1 MGRIGG
7 IQKHSGTTMT
17 AEKGSTMATVGVLC
31 ARGRVEENALMAAL
45 AEAGIVSALFPPAD
59 EPLPVGP
66 MSPSPTGHPF
76 PVPQLVVDRH
86 PTRQIARAVLAT
98 CGALGVPAL
107 CAGIAATGDRLD
119 VASAL
124 AAHGLP
130 RPLTALCT
138 SEDAALEAVAAMG
151 LPATLLPLDLK
162 STPIPLL
169 DRDAAEAVIE
179 HRSVLGG
186 VSGSLGLIQAG
197 SPASKNLVKVTVVD
211 GAAAALEAA
220 PGTTVPD
227 KVLSLAKEA
236 ARALN
241 ADLVALIIA
250 LGSTDPV
257 VWDAQ
262 PVPDFRDA
270 MPVAGLTV
278 AQTIAQSVERRLAA
292 AVPSF
297 PAERG
302 QAWTGFSTRAQRQRG
317 LRRDLVVSA

>member
-1 MGRIGG
+1 
-7 IQKHSGTTMT
+7 
-17 AEKGSTMATVGVLC
+17 MATVGVLC

-66 MSPSPTGHPF
+66 MSPSPTGRPF
-76 PVPQLVVDRH
+76 PVPQIVVDRH

-138 SEDAALEAVAAMG
+138 SEDAGLEAVAAMG
-151 LPATLLPLDLK
+151 LPATLLPLELK
-162 STPIPLL
+162 STPIALL
-169 DRDAAEAVIE
+169 DRDAAEAVLE
-179 HRSVLGG
+179 HRAVLGG
-186 VSGSLGLIQAG
+186 VEGSLGLIQAG
-197 SPASKNLVKVTVVD
+197 SPVMENLLKVIVVD
-211 GAAAALEAA
+211 GVASALEAA
-220 PGTTVPD
+220 SGATVPD
-227 KVLSLAKEA
+227 QALRLAEEA

-241 ADLVALIIA
+241 ADLVAIIIA
-250 LGSTDPV
+250 LATTGSV

-270 MPVAGLTV
+270 MPIADLTV
-278 AQTIAQSVERRLAA
+278 AQTIAQAVVRRLAT
-292 AVPSF
+292 AVPGL
-297 PAERG
+297 PANRDP
-302 QAWTGFSTRAQRQRG
+302 AWTGIATRAQGQARG
-317 LRRDLVVSA
+317 LRRDLVISA

>member
-1 MGRIGG
+1 
-7 IQKHSGTTMT
+7 MT

-31 ARGRVEENALMAAL
+31 TRGRVEENALMAAL

-66 MSPSPTGHPF
+66 LSPSPTGHPF

-98 CGALGVPAL
+98 CGALGVPVL

-119 VASAL
+119 AASAL

-151 LPATLLPLDLK
+151 LPATLLPLDLA

-169 DRDAAEAVIE
+169 DGDAAEAVVE
-179 HRSVLGG
+179 HRAVLGG

-197 SPASKNLVKVTVVD
+197 SPAPGSLVKVIVVD
-211 GAAAALEAA
+211 GAASALEAA
-220 PGTTVPD
+220 PGTTVPEQA
-227 KVLSLAKEA
+227 LRLAEEA
-236 ARALN
+236 TRALN

-250 LGSTDPV
+250 LGSTEPV
-257 VWDAQ
+257 VWDVH
-262 PVPDFRDA
+262 PIPDFRHA
-270 MPVAGLTV
+270 MPVAGVTV
-278 AQTIAQSVERRLAA
+278 AQAIAEAVERRLATS
-292 AVPSF
+292 VPGF

-302 QAWTGFSTRAQRQRG
+302 HALTGFSTRADRQEQG
-317 LRRDLVVSA
+317 LRRDLVISA

>member
-1 MGRIGG
+1 
-7 IQKHSGTTMT
+7 MT

-66 MSPSPTGHPF
+66 MSPSPTGRPF
-76 PVPQLVVDRH
+76 PVPQIVVDRH

-98 CGALGVPAL
+98 CEALGVPVL

-138 SEDAALEAVAAMG
+138 SEDAGLEAVAAMG

-162 STPIPLL
+162 STPIALL
-169 DRDAAEAVIE
+169 DRDAAEAVLE
-179 HRSVLGG
+179 HRAVLGG
-186 VSGSLGLIQAG
+186 LEGSLGLIQAG
-197 SPASKNLVKVTVVD
+197 SPGTENLVKVMVVD
-211 GAAAALEAA
+211 GVASALATTS
-220 PGTTVPD
+220 GTTVPHQA
-227 KVLSLAKEA
+227 LHLAEEA

-241 ADLVALIIA
+241 ADLVAIIIA
-250 LGSTDPV
+250 LGPGGHV
-257 VWDAQ
+257 VWDAR

-270 MPVAGLTV
+270 MPIADLTV
-278 AQTIAQSVERRLAA
+278 AQAIAEAVERRLVT
-292 AVPSF
+292 AVPGS
-297 PAERG
+297 PAKRDP
-302 QAWTGFSTRAQRQRG
+302 AWTGISTRGQRQG
-317 LRRDLVVSA
+317 LRRDLVISA

>member
-1 MGRIGG
+1 
-7 IQKHSGTTMT
+7 MT
-17 AEKGSTMATVGVLC
+17 AEKGSMMATVGVLC

-59 EPLPVGP
+59 EPLPVDP
-66 MSPSPTGHPF
+66 MLPSPSGRPF

-98 CGALGVPAL
+98 CAALGVPAL
-107 CAGIAATGDRLD
+107 CAGTAATGDRLD

-124 AAHGLP
+124 AAHSLP

-138 SEDAALEAVAAMG
+138 SEDAALEAVTGMG

-169 DRDAAEAVIE
+169 DRDAAEAVVE
-179 HRSVLGG
+179 HRAVLGG
-186 VSGSLGLIQAG
+186 VAGSLALIQAG
-197 SPASKNLVKVTVVD
+197 SPAMENLVKVIVVD
-211 GAAAALEAA
+211 GAASALEAA

-227 KVLSLAKEA
+227 QALRLAEEA

-241 ADLVALIIA
+241 ADLVALLIA
-250 LGSTDPV
+250 LGPTEPV
-257 VWDAQ
+257 VWDAR
-262 PVPDFRDA
+262 PVPDFREA
-270 MPVAGLTV
+270 IPVAGLTV
-278 AQTIAQSVERRLAA
+278 AQTIAKAVERRLTT

-297 PAERG
+297 PAAHDQTWTDFSARVQG
-302 QAWTGFSTRAQRQRG
+302 QEQG
-317 LRRDLVVSA
+317 LRRDLVISA